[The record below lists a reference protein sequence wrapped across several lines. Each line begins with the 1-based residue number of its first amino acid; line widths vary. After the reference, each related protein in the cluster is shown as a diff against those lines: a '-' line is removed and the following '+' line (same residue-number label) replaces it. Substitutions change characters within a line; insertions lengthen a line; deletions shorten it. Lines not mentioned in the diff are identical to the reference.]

1 MKCLQSCRAR
11 SGLLVYSSPAILP
24 PGLQRR
30 LRATVCGAGS
40 CLSRPLSS
48 PARVLA
54 RAFPPVHPSPS
65 SGTFPHSPVWPL
77 RLWPLPPRCRTH
89 ECGGHLYQPFPC
101 HLVIS
106 YMTVYPFVCIH
117 IPGQVHEQRHRVSLQ
132 VELCP
137 FIIHH
142 V

>member
-30 LRATVCGAGS
+30 LRATVCGAGN

-54 RAFPPVHPSPS
+54 RAFHQSTLLLHQVHSRIVPYGRFGYGHCHPV
-65 SGTFPHSPVWPL
+65 VEL
-77 RLWPLPPRCRTH
+77 

-106 YMTVYPFVCIH
+106 YMTV
-117 IPGQVHEQRHRVSLQ
+117 IPLRVYSHTRQVHEQRHRVSLQ

-137 FIIHH
+137 FIVHH

>member
-30 LRATVCGAGS
+30 LRATGYGAGN

-48 PARVLA
+48 PAPVLA

-77 RLWPLPPRCRTH
+77 RLWPLPPRCRTRMWRAS
-89 ECGGHLYQPFPC
+89 LSAFSLPPC
-101 HLVIS
+101 HILHD
-106 YMTVYPFVCIH
+106 CI
-117 IPGQVHEQRHRVSLQ
+117 PPSCVFTYRQVHEQRHRVSLQ

>member
-1 MKCLQSCRAR
+1 MWEVVYLDLYLLLPQFWRELSHQST
-11 SGLLVYSSPAILP
+11 LLLHQVHSRIVPYGRFSYSH
-24 PGLQRR
+24 
-30 LRATVCGAGS
+30 CH
-40 CLSRPLSS
+40 
-48 PARVLA
+48 
-54 RAFPPVHPSPS
+54 PV
-65 SGTFPHSPVWPL
+65 VEL
-77 RLWPLPPRCRTH
+77 